1 MEEIE
6 AKNVYSEKE
15 KEDTMKNPFTPSFGQ
30 IPCQIAGRKDVM
42 TELDYAFDNAPG
54 DPSLTSVFVGARGT
68 GKTALLTYYAKEMA
82 GEGWISVN
90 VFCLPGMME
99 DIYLQTMRNA
109 AHLLDVEST
118 TNITATVK
126 AAVAGFG
133 GELKLEKEKKEALS
147 NWRTRMTDLI
157 QKLNAIGTGLL
168 ITIDEIN
175 PKEPEMTQFI
185 AVYQMW
191 IREERKV
198 ALLMAGLPNNVSS
211 LISSG
216 DISFLR
222 RASQYE
228 FPMIPEYE
236 VADCFRHTIEIGGK
250 SIGDEALDI
259 ATEAIGGFPFMLQL
273 VGYRAFMH
281 AGENAEVS
289 AEDVTEGIRMAV
301 RDLKYRVLK
310 PTLDEVSD
318 MGISFLR
325 AMAED
330 EESSLMTDIAERLGK
345 TASYVSTYRGRLI
358 AQGVI
363 EARGRNQVV
372 YALPFL
378 REFLSE
384 YGR

>member
-1 MEEIE
+1 
-6 AKNVYSEKE
+6 
-15 KEDTMKNPFTPSFGQ
+15 MKNPFTPSFGQ
-30 IPCQIAGRKDVM
+30 VPCQIAGRKDVM

-68 GKTALLTYYAKEMA
+68 GKTALLTYYAKEMS
-82 GEGWISVN
+82 GDGWISVN
-90 VFCLPGMME
+90 VSCLPGMME
-99 DIYLQTMRNA
+99 DIFLQTERNA
-109 AHLLDVEST
+109 AHILSGETT

-126 AAVAGFG
+126 ATVAGFG
-133 GELKLEKEKKEALS
+133 GELKLEKEKKEEVS
-147 NWRTRMTDLI
+147 NWRIRMTDLI
-157 QKLNAIGTGLL
+157 EQLNRIGTGLL
-168 ITIDEIN
+168 ITIDEIS

-216 DISFLR
+216 EISFLR

-228 FPMIPEYE
+228 FPMISGYE
-236 VADCFRHTIEIGGK
+236 VADCFRYTVEKGGK
-250 SIGDEALDI
+250 TIGDEALNI
-259 ATEAIGGFPFMLQL
+259 AVEAICGFPFMLQL

-281 AGENAEVS
+281 AGENTEVS
-289 AEDVTEGIRMAV
+289 AEDVREGIHMAIK
-301 RDLKYRVLK
+301 DMKYRVLK

-318 MGISFLR
+318 MGIAFLR
-325 AMAED
+325 SMAED
-330 EESSLMTDIAERLGK
+330 EEYSLTTDIAERLGK
-345 TASYVSTYRGRLI
+345 TAGYVSTYRGRLV

-363 EARGRNQVV
+363 ESRGRNQVV

-378 REFLSE
+378 KEFLSE
-384 YGR
+384 YDR